1 MMLGAHEVLDGN
13 KAGGGVG
20 MPTRAATIFDKKD
33 RKQRSCCKRPILRVL
48 TPLDADAMPPDV
60 VAEPSEGK
68 DAALLAP

>member
-1 MMLGAHEVLDGN
+1 
-13 KAGGGVG
+13 
-20 MPTRAATIFDKKD
+20 MPTRAAMIFDKKD